1 MDLSL
6 LKYDANP
13 DAVINPFRDEGYH
26 LPTRMAFTILHDDEI
41 NAFAAAHNG
50 KQLAVFET
58 VSANFP
64 VYAVTIAGERIGLC
78 RCPLGAPAATQ
89 LLEFL
94 IAYGARQI
102 IAVGSCGV
110 LDDQPENKMLVV
122 RSALRDEGTS
132 FHYLPAA
139 DIIRLDAKF
148 AARIQAGLATQH
160 IASEP
165 VNTWTTDAFFRE
177 TRAQVQDRLQRGFTV
192 VEMECAALAACAEF
206 RGVQF
211 GQILFT
217 GDSLADVD
225 NHNPR
230 DFGTAS
236 HNIALEMTTTCL
248 ATL

>member
-26 LPTRMAFTILHDDEI
+26 FPARMAFPILKDEEV
-41 NAFAAAHNG
+41 NVFAAAHNSE
-50 KQLAVFET
+50 QLGIFET

-64 VYAVTIAGERIGLC
+64 VYAVTIAGQQIGLC
-78 RCPLGAPAATQ
+78 RCPLGAPAAAQ

-110 LDDQPENKMLVV
+110 LTSQPENKMLVV
-122 RSALRDEGTS
+122 ESALRDEGTS

-139 DIIRLDAKF
+139 EVIQLDAKF
-148 AARIQAGLATQH
+148 AAQIQSSLAVQH
-160 IASEP
+160 ISFEA
-165 VNTWTTDAFFRE
+165 VNTWTTDGFFRE
-177 TRAQVQDRLQRGFTV
+177 TRKKVQNRLQRGFTV

-217 GDSLADVD
+217 GDSLADVEK
-225 NHNPR
+225 HNPR

-236 HNIALEMTTTCL
+236 HDIALKITTACL
-248 ATL
+248 ASL